1 MAAGTCSHHDEVS
14 LRHALAPRINCRFWL
29 RHTRCARFTSLRDM
43 SLRRNRHVARC
54 TRSRTIVLRPIVRL
68 MRGLRA

>member
-1 MAAGTCSHHDEVS
+1 MSC
-14 LRHALAPRINCRFWL
+14 LFWL
-29 RHTRCARFTSLRDM
+29 RHARCARFTSLRDM

-54 TRSRTIVLRPIVRL
+54 TRSRALALRTIARL